1 LYGYVAKLLIY
12 WDGGT
17 LYGIELR
24 ESGTGMVVE
33 LWGEFDIFSLL
44 DLREA
49 LGKVSKLRRPTLVD
63 LSGITFLDLQSAR
76 EFAVRS
82 LLYARHLSFTNPSA
96 EALASIKA
104 LGLEGWIYLSA
115 DAHRG
120 GPPVFLEAF

>member
-1 LYGYVAKLLIY
+1 M
-12 WDGGT
+12 
-17 LYGIELR
+17 YGIELR
-24 ESGTGMVVE
+24 ESGTGMVME
-33 LWGEFDIFSLL
+33 LWGKFDIFSLL

-82 LLYARHLSFTNPSA
+82 LLYARYLALANPSA

-115 DAHRG
+115 DAYSG
-120 GPPVFLEAF
+120 GPPVFSEVF

>member
-1 LYGYVAKLLIY
+1 MF
-12 WDGGT
+12 
-17 LYGIELR
+17 GIELR

-49 LGKVSKLRRPTLVD
+49 LGKVSMLRRPTLVD

-82 LLYARHLSFTNPSA
+82 LLYARHLTFGNPST
-96 EALASIKA
+96 EVLTTLKA
-104 LGLEGWIYLSA
+104 LGLESWVRIEPYAGH
-115 DAHRG
+115 D
-120 GPPVFLEAF
+120 GPPVFSGVF

>member
-1 LYGYVAKLLIY
+1 MF
-12 WDGGT
+12 
-17 LYGIELR
+17 GIELR

-115 DAHRG
+115 DAYRG

>member
-1 LYGYVAKLLIY
+1 MYGLV
-12 WDGGT
+12 
-17 LYGIELR
+17 YGIELR

-49 LGKVSKLRRPTLVD
+49 LGKAWRLRRPTLVD

-82 LLYARHLSFTNPSA
+82 LLYARYLSFANPSA
-96 EALASIKA
+96 EALASIRA
-104 LGLEGWIYLSA
+104 LGLEG
-115 DAHRG
+115 
-120 GPPVFLEAF
+120 